1 MNHEKHIIF
10 IHNNGHCK
18 ININRSSNHLVG
30 LLPLS
35 VVNGET
41 LDELDDG
48 ELVVGEDVVVRL
60 GEEEVLPGV
69 VGDQLDKAWV

>member
-1 MNHEKHIIF
+1 M
-10 IHNNGHCK
+10 
-18 ININRSSNHLVG
+18 
-30 LLPLS
+30 
-35 VVNGET
+35 VNGET
-41 LDELDDG
+41 LDELDDD